1 LLEDKILIAGFFSSM
16 DLLGFGMCRARIL
29 FRSSLGW
36 NLMGKMLGSSNKKG
50 TIKPKHQSSY
60 LGFACS
66 HSQSQ
71 SGRRTQFICTCS
83 GLVKDWTTKTLKK
96 VSKLKFIKLLMV
108 GSVACRSLIAMR
120 ICSTLCSATCN
131 SLSEF
136 LLC

>member
-1 LLEDKILIAGFFSSM
+1 MFEIGCKGRGDQFELGKSESWRGFRILEGFKLLEDKILIAGFFSSM

-96 VSKLKFIKLLMV
+96 VS
-108 GSVACRSLIAMR
+108 
-120 ICSTLCSATCN
+120 
-131 SLSEF
+131 
-136 LLC
+136 